1 MHRMKMHRTAYL
13 DFIASQL
20 PRVPDVLWWLDCS
33 DFSFKGITHFT
44 HSTLQEGNF
53 YVCAVA
59 TFFYSLKIPKTHSL
73 HSTKHIL
80 KYNYLLARSSSDQ
93 IITRSCEGM
102 RCFMLSTM
110 YTLWMVYLNSIF
122 SLHCIVSTLLKNNFS
137 TIYTLAFLWAQLIF
151 L

>member
-20 PRVPDVLWWLDCS
+20 PRVPDVLLWLDCS

-53 YVCAVA
+53 LRVCFWLGCCSCN

-73 HSTKHIL
+73 HSTKHNIL

-122 SLHCIVSTLLKNNFS
+122 PYIVLLALRWKIISVQFTL
-137 TIYTLAFLWAQLIF
+137 
-151 L
+151 